1 METSPSFIVGC
12 LHNESELPRPM
23 RIWIEC
29 RDIEQSLSMVIP
41 KKSDSGIEGITAKQ
55 MSVFTR
61 SANVSFKAYGVIS
74 PVLFILAV
82 LGLLLALVFLVI
94 GLVRKVYDLRFK
106 LSVFAL
112 SVFVACGASVFTL
125 ILAVAWQYPFQAE
138 ISAADMYQHKYYTA
152 TVVPLMQ
159 IIEIVATMCLVYY
172 IGQWVKAALKKRAEA
187 LPEK

>member
-1 METSPSFIVGC
+1 
-12 LHNESELPRPM
+12 M

-82 LGLLLALVFLVI
+82 LGLLLALVFF
-94 GLVRKVYDLRFK
+94 GDWP
-106 LSVFAL
+106 
-112 SVFVACGASVFTL
+112 GA
-125 ILAVAWQYPFQAE
+125 
-138 ISAADMYQHKYYTA
+138 
-152 TVVPLMQ
+152 
-159 IIEIVATMCLVYY
+159 
-172 IGQWVKAALKKRAEA
+172 
-187 LPEK
+187 

>member
-1 METSPSFIVGC
+1 
-12 LHNESELPRPM
+12 M

-61 SANVSFKAYGVIS
+61 SATVSFKAYGVIS

-106 LSVFAL
+106 LSVFA
-112 SVFVACGASVFTL
+112 
-125 ILAVAWQYPFQAE
+125 
-138 ISAADMYQHKYYTA
+138 
-152 TVVPLMQ
+152 
-159 IIEIVATMCLVYY
+159 
-172 IGQWVKAALKKRAEA
+172 
-187 LPEK
+187 